1 MTRPNKREAGILKR
15 SFSHTFKGRT
25 VISREVHTNATQV
38 THHELCGLQRKKLI
52 TFEEHE
58 SFASAFG
65 VRGWKILLTDSG
77 YREVVRIANRDFWY
91 SSWDFFH
98 TQGRAAALIQ
108 RAVRLQTFISR
119 GGATR

>member
-1 MTRPNKREAGILKR
+1 MRPNKREAGILKR

-58 SFASAFG
+58 SFASVFG
-65 VRGWKILLTDSG
+65 VRGWKVVLTAAG
-77 YREVVRIANRDFWY
+77 LHEVARIANAELRRC
-91 SSWDFFH
+91 SWDFFH
-98 TQGRAAALIQ
+98 LKVQQGAAQ
-108 RAVRLQTFISR
+108 
-119 GGATR
+119 